1 LAATGPDDVG
11 VTRQPHPEDP
21 RLTRWK
27 QRTFKPL
34 NILAV
39 VWVVAWV
46 LPWFW
51 TDPPAQLV
59 QLSNTVNFVV
69 WVFFVVDY
77 VVRLSLSHPRWR
89 FVVTHPVDLVVI
101 LVPPLRVLRGL
112 ALLRNAMKHSNGQ
125 LVQSILII
133 VGVVVFFGAALVW
146 QLESRNPTANIQTF
160 PESLW
165 WAAVTTTT
173 VGYGDFFPVTLGGR
187 ITASGL
193 MLVGIGLVGTVS
205 ATLASWFV
213 KRRQPAADGETSGP
227 GSATDA
233 AAGAATPDS
242 PGSADGSQTSTTTSG
257 PVATSPAEASRDL
270 FGRIDALQ
278 ARMQEIDAQQRAV
291 RHELWDLLGQLRTDE
306 ETAAG

>member
-1 LAATGPDDVG
+1 
-11 VTRQPHPEDP
+11 
-21 RLTRWK
+21 
-27 QRTFKPL
+27 
-34 NILAV
+34 LAV

-51 TDPPAQLV
+51 TEPPARLV
-59 QLSNTVNFVV
+59 QFSNTTNAIV

-77 VVRLSLSHPRWR
+77 VVRLWLSHPRAR

-101 LVPPLRVLRGL
+101 LIPPLRVLRGL
-112 ALLRNAMKHSNGQ
+112 RLLTQAFKHSNGQ

-146 QLESRNPTANIQTF
+146 QLEIRDPSSNIETF

-173 VGYGDFFPVTLGGR
+173 VGYGDFYPVTLGGR

-213 KRRQPAADGETSGP
+213 KRRQPTQPVRGDDP
-227 GSATDA
+227 
-233 AAGAATPDS
+233 AAGGEGAGGERSSQDSAA
-242 PGSADGSQTSTTTSG
+242 G
-257 PVATSPAEASRDL
+257 VVDL
-270 FGRIDALQ
+270 TGRIDELHSRIQAL
-278 ARMQEIDAQQRAV
+278 DAEQQAV
-291 RHELWDLLGQLRTDE
+291 RDDLWALLDE
-306 ETAAG
+306 VRDTQRPAAG